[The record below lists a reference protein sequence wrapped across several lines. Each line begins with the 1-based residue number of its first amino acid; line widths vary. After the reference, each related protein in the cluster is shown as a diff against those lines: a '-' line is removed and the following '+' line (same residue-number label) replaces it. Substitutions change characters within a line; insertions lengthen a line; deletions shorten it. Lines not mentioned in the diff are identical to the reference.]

1 MPEDYKE
8 RQKDFAEG
16 VEIPTLLVK
25 GAMSNILT
33 KNEVNDFLGAISH
46 SEFVEIKDAAHMV
59 AGDRNDIFAAAAIE
73 FLVNHTPL
81 KEN

>member
-1 MPEDYKE
+1 M
-8 RQKDFAEG
+8 
-16 VEIPTLLVK
+16 VK
-25 GAMSNILT
+25 QGRIIFSVFETTNT
-33 KNEVNDFLGAISH
+33 EKEVNDFLEAISH